1 MAEHTGH
8 HPQQPTEGDQMNYTR
23 ALHPVEQW
31 VQHITRTTPD
41 LILGTLQQSDL
52 EITQQ
57 LAREMQQRGLTSQ
70 DLQRL
75 KDRKHPTVVCLT

>member
-1 MAEHTGH
+1 MA
-8 HPQQPTEGDQMNYTR
+8 NITR

-41 LILGTLQQSDL
+41 LILGTLQHADL
-52 EITQQ
+52 D
-57 LAREMQQRGLTSQ
+57 LAQHLANEMQQRGLSTQ

-75 KDRKHPTVVCLT
+75 KNRKSSGSTT

>member
-1 MAEHTGH
+1 MA
-8 HPQQPTEGDQMNYTR
+8 NSR

-41 LILGTLQQSDL
+41 LILGTLQHADL
-52 EITQQ
+52 DLAQQ
-57 LAREMQQRGLTSQ
+57 LALEMQQRGLSTE

-75 KDRKHPTVVCLT
+75 RNRKQPGSTT

>member
-1 MAEHTGH
+1 
-8 HPQQPTEGDQMNYTR
+8 MNHIR

-41 LILGTLQQSDL
+41 LILGTLQHADL
-52 EITQQ
+52 DLAQQ
-57 LAREMQQRGLTSQ
+57 LALEMQQRGLSTE

-75 KDRKHPTVVCLT
+75 KNRKQPGSTT